1 MVGKGV
7 QCGASTSNI
16 GRSWGLELVCFTE
29 SIITWDL
36 AEAEFLRRGNIE
48 AGKSTSEGL

>member
-16 GRSWGLELVCFTE
+16 GRAWGRELVCFTKG
-29 SIITWDL
+29 IITRDF
-36 AEAEFLRRGNIE
+36 AEAEFLRRGNID

>member
-16 GRSWGLELVCFTE
+16 GRAWGLELVCFTKG
-29 SIITWDL
+29 IITRDL
-36 AEAEFLRRGNIE
+36 AEAEFLRRGHVE
-48 AGKSTSEGL
+48 TRKGTSEWL